1 MDWLEISKP
10 RGEGGSN
17 VLWLHGNPGT
27 GKSTMAMTMVD
38 EIPRQQAFTKGSKVL
53 VYFFCDSSS
62 DKQRTAI
69 SILRGLI
76 YYLVKQRPYLVKF
89 LLAKYNERKESLNS
103 SFDALWGILM
113 EMGRDAAVE
122 IYCIIDALD
131 ECESDSQQDLL
142 RQIHQSFGEQ
152 QTAESSLSHLHLL
165 ITSRPY
171 PEIGDYL
178 SHFTNKDLASYSAVE
193 NDLRVMIEAKVE
205 DLAARKKYPKSV
217 KEEVSSILEDKA
229 EGTFLWVGIACS
241 ELARPEV
248 RSRNATRTLARMPP
262 GLHALYKQL
271 LNAALVERGDDEDEK
286 ETMRTMMKFVAFA
299 RRPLTVLELTALCGL
314 YPDDDDDT
322 RIQFTK
328 ELIEL
333 CRLIIVIQ
341 DEHVRLLHKSVKDFL
356 VKEEL
361 DIEEIKAH
369 ADMANHCI
377 NHILDAIGII
387 GDEGISFLKYAIE
400 YWPEHAANADTAW
413 TVGPQQE
420 LFFEPDS
427 RYWAQ
432 WQARYNAM
440 MNYNIQNP
448 WWVGFGIFHA
458 AAMWNI
464 IPLILW
470 GLKANPEYN
479 DDEFGIMPIFT
490 PLVEAANEGHIN
502 VMRVL
507 LNKMPVGVR
516 VSALVIGAAARNE
529 ESGLDMMK
537 LILDR
542 EGDHVQVTDW
552 VLASAVG
559 NANTGQKLLQLLLD
573 QQGDQIEPNEMVGI
587 AAMNCWHGKTIM
599 GPLLDRYDGHMN
611 ITEEL
616 VQAAAMNRGDG
627 RGVMEFLL
635 DRQGDQLLI
644 TENIVRAAAYNEERG
659 AEIIELLL
667 EREGDG
673 IPVTEAVI
681 EAAARNSIAGR
692 QILILLCGNEQKAL
706 VTEKVLKAAAANHDQ
721 GLEIMEFLLNE
732 CLETNYCVTPDV
744 LTIAL
749 YNQPSAALAS
759 LLFERTH
766 EQFDL
771 TEDIWEAAI
780 YNRYSTEHV
789 QLLLQYNMHV
799 VLTERLLMAISTHS
813 WEHRKELIML
823 FLNAGSRCTVT
834 KRVLDIIVR
843 WFDADVMVL
852 LLQQPNG
859 QLRVTEQQIT
869 AAFPGDNRLRDQD
882 ISSLPKAMEPM
893 TQPSRIA
900 LDLPTP
906 ASTRRFRLITQSQV
920 LDDHDDEVWSSQFS
934 QDGLSLRT
942 VGCNGRVIVYKTKTW
957 SIIHDL
963 IAHTQSIRYVAYSHD
978 DTRLA
983 ILYVDS
989 LIQIWDTKV
998 GSLTLSSLKFNSP
1011 SGLINMMP
1019 DL

>member
-1 MDWLEISKP
+1 M
-10 RGEGGSN
+10 
-17 VLWLHGNPGT
+17 
-27 GKSTMAMTMVD
+27 
-38 EIPRQQAFTKGSKVL
+38 
-53 VYFFCDSSS
+53 
-62 DKQRTAI
+62 
-69 SILRGLI
+69 
-76 YYLVKQRPYLVKF
+76 
-89 LLAKYNERKESLNS
+89 
-103 SFDALWGILM
+103 
-113 EMGRDAAVE
+113 
-122 IYCIIDALD
+122 
-131 ECESDSQQDLL
+131 
-142 RQIHQSFGEQ
+142 
-152 QTAESSLSHLHLL
+152 
-165 ITSRPY
+165 
-171 PEIGDYL
+171 
-178 SHFTNKDLASYSAVE
+178 
-193 NDLRVMIEAKVE
+193 
-205 DLAARKKYPKSV
+205 
-217 KEEVSSILEDKA
+217 
-229 EGTFLWVGIACS
+229 
-241 ELARPEV
+241 
-248 RSRNATRTLARMPP
+248 
-262 GLHALYKQL
+262 
-271 LNAALVERGDDEDEK
+271 
-286 ETMRTMMKFVAFA
+286 
-299 RRPLTVLELTALCGL
+299 
-314 YPDDDDDT
+314 
-322 RIQFTK
+322 
-328 ELIEL
+328 
-333 CRLIIVIQ
+333 
-341 DEHVRLLHKSVKDFL
+341 
-356 VKEEL
+356 
-361 DIEEIKAH
+361 
-369 ADMANHCI
+369 
-377 NHILDAIGII
+377 
-387 GDEGISFLKYAIE
+387 
-400 YWPEHAANADTAW
+400 
-413 TVGPQQE
+413 
-420 LFFEPDS
+420 
-427 RYWAQ
+427 
-432 WQARYNAM
+432 
-440 MNYNIQNP
+440 
-448 WWVGFGIFHA
+448 
-458 AAMWNI
+458 
-464 IPLILW
+464 
-470 GLKANPEYN
+470 
-479 DDEFGIMPIFT
+479 
-490 PLVEAANEGHIN
+490 
-502 VMRVL
+502 
-507 LNKMPVGVR
+507 
-516 VSALVIGAAARNE
+516 
-529 ESGLDMMK
+529 
-537 LILDR
+537 
-542 EGDHVQVTDW
+542 
-552 VLASAVG
+552 
-559 NANTGQKLLQLLLD
+559 
-573 QQGDQIEPNEMVGI
+573 
-587 AAMNCWHGKTIM
+587 
-599 GPLLDRYDGHMN
+599 
-611 ITEEL
+611 
-616 VQAAAMNRGDG
+616 
-627 RGVMEFLL
+627 
-635 DRQGDQLLI
+635 
-644 TENIVRAAAYNEERG
+644 
-659 AEIIELLL
+659 
-667 EREGDG
+667 
-673 IPVTEAVI
+673 I

-998 GSLTLSSLKFNSP
+998 GSLTLSSLKFDSP